1 MWVLT
6 RNNNVKKQDSDGPDL
21 VQLGHVSDELP
32 HLLVALINGHNA
44 ALNKVDLSDCVG
56 VHYLRNLL

>member
-6 RNNNVKKQDSDGPDL
+6 WDYNVKKQDSDGPDL

-32 HLLVALINGHNA
+32 HFLVALIHGHNA
-44 ALNKVDLSDCVG
+44 ALHKVDLSDCVG